1 MYGTH
6 DAHSGEAVTV
16 SPYPV
21 DAVTWIEDYQPSAQ
35 REGVFGRLK
44 GCVGRFKD
52 CLGCFRTL

>member
-21 DAVTWIEDYQPSAQ
+21 EAVAWIEDYQPSAL
-35 REGVFGRLK
+35 RAYTY
-44 GCVGRFKD
+44 
-52 CLGCFRTL
+52 GCFAGNST